1 MAGSIAMDT
10 RKSECR
16 RKPDTSRGCE
26 WRVGLELVLD
36 FFLGAD
42 SFIGNVAGAAFYA
55 VVNAEMTG

>member
-16 RKPDTSRGCE
+16 RKPDARRGFE
-26 WRVGLELVLD
+26 GRADLELVLD

-42 SFIGNVAGAAFYA
+42 GFIGNVARAAFYA
-55 VVNAEMTG
+55 VVNAEMAG